1 MAARPGLIRLA
12 VFGMPVAQSLS
23 PAIHRQF
30 AQQCGLEIDYQAIET
45 TPAEFVSKLRELML
59 AGGRGCNITV
69 PLKHRAWQFAQR
81 ASASAT
87 RAQAANTL
95 VFEGPQDCFA
105 DNTDGYGLIR
115 DLARCLSVPLSNK
128 RIMIIGAGG
137 AAAGILGDL
146 LQLSPAEIVLGNRSL
161 ERARALT
168 LRFAS
173 MGRLS
178 SCTLDQLDAQGSFDL
193 VINATSLGHLGCY
206 PTLSAALFT
215 PRGLCYDLN
224 YGPAAKPLRE
234 HCESRGIGY
243 QEGLGMLVEQAA
255 ASFSLWTG
263 CQPDSSAVLQRLRRD
278 LPPAQ
283 GVN

>member
-1 MAARPGLIRLA
+1 MAARPGVIRLA
-12 VFGMPVAQSLS
+12 VFGMPVAHSLS

-30 AQQCGLEIDYQAIET
+30 ARQCGLEIDYQAIEA
-45 TPAEFVSKLRELML
+45 TPGEFVSKLRELML

-69 PLKHRAWQFAQR
+69 PLKHPAWQFAQR

-105 DNTDGYGLIR
+105 DNTDGYGLVR
-115 DLARCLSVPLSNK
+115 DLARCLSVPLANK

-137 AAAGILGDL
+137 AAAGILGEL
-146 LQLSPAEIVLGNRSL
+146 LQLSPAEIVVGNRSL
-161 ERARALT
+161 ERAQALIP
-168 LRFAS
+168 RFAS

-178 SCTLDQLDAQGSFDL
+178 SCALDQLGAQGSFDL
-193 VINATSLGHLGCY
+193 VINATSLGHLGFY
-206 PTLSAALFT
+206 PALPASLFT

-243 QEGLGMLVEQAA
+243 HEGLGMLVEQAA

-263 CQPDSSAVLQRLRRD
+263 CQPDSTAVLQRLRRE
-278 LPPAQ
+278 LPQA
-283 GVN
+283 